1 MGLCGSND
9 INVKDGLNTN
19 LTFDMNGNKLDN
31 TFFPNLRFINLL
43 QLKHIITIKYLKSKL
58 RLL

>member
-19 LTFDMNGNKLDN
+19 LKFDMNGNKLDN
-31 TFFPNLRFINLL
+31 TFFSQTTFLPIL
-43 QLKHIITIKYLKSKL
+43 T
-58 RLL
+58 